1 METTSISY
9 LKTHLSAELKKVQN
23 GVPLMVMDHRKPVAT
38 IQAVAEGDFFVR
50 EADSPYKYV
59 PLPPLISR
67 DLSQILEEE
76 RKDSW

>member
-23 GVPLMVMDHRKPVAT
+23 GVPLMVMDHRRPVAT
-38 IQAVAEGDFFVR
+38 IHAVAEGDFYAR
-50 EADSPYKYV
+50 EAETLYEFKPWT
-59 PLPPLISR
+59 PLLSH
-67 DLSQILEEE
+67 DLSQILDEE

>member
-23 GVPLMVMDHRKPVAT
+23 GVHLLVMDHRRPVAT
-38 IQAVAEGDFFVR
+38 IQSVADENFYVR
-50 EADSPYKYV
+50 EPEGPYMFESWT
-59 PLPPLISR
+59 PLISH
-67 DLSQILEEE
+67 DLTQILEED